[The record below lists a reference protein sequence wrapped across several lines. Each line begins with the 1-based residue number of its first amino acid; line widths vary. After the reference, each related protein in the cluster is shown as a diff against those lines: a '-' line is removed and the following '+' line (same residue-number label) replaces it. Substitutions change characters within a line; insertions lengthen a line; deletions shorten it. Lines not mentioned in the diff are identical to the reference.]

1 MGQYNN
7 PDFLFSFD
15 LPAVP
20 TMVPASGRAKL
31 WEMEEDNAYLNY
43 LYPQVTRQIR
53 EFTEEACDKLEY
65 EGSLMFDV
73 YPDKTSLRLMAGEIL
88 TDFRKKYPD
97 AYKTEASNTNASDND
112 NNVIRDNMLRDMIEV
127 VLFHEIMYRR
137 NRYRNHKRL
146 YL

>member
-7 PDFLFSFD
+7 PDFLFTFD
-15 LPAVP
+15 
-20 TMVPASGRAKL
+20 VPATPSIPPVSGRAKL

-65 EGSLMFDV
+65 EGSLMFDD
-73 YPDKTSLRLMAGEIL
+73 YPDKTTLRLMAGEIL
-88 TDFRKKYPD
+88 LDFRKKYPN
-97 AYKTEASNTNASDND
+97 AYKTEASSENAPGSVNGDT
-112 NNVIRDNMLRDMIEV
+112 MLRDMIEV

-137 NRYRNHKRL
+137 NRYRSHKRL